1 MSAPAPQP
9 VIKRGIVKQV
19 LSGDSV
25 VIRGPPRKGG
35 PPVEKTLLFSNVLA
49 PKLAR
54 RATANAADT
63 RDEPFA
69 WESREFLRKKVIGE
83 PILFISEVSSNN
95 REYGVIYLGKDVQ
108 SGENITETLVSEG
121 LVAVRRDGRA
131 PEVARLIELEDAAK
145 SANKGKWGGNPSEH
159 VRDIKWTID
168 NPMAFV
174 DKMGQKPIKAI
185 IEHVRDGSTVHAFLL
200 PDFYRITLMISGIRA
215 PNIPRPDENKPAD
228 PMGSLAEEA
237 KYFVECLLLNRD
249 VEIVLES
256 TNNANLVGS
265 ILHEKGNIAV
275 ALLREGFARC
285 VDWSIAHMKTG
296 ADKLRAA
303 EREAKEKRLRIW
315 KDWTPTN
322 IDACLLSDGRRQNP
336 GKEYAATVVEI
347 INGDALM
354 VKISGQSAPKKIF
367 LSSIR
372 PPREQRPAEDKA
384 EEKAPLPPGQRKPR
398 PLYEVP
404 YMFEAREFLR
414 KKLIGKRVNIV
425 EDYIQPAYQNFGEKV
440 CCTVTIG
447 GVNVAE
453 ALVGKG
459 LATVLR
465 YRQDDDQRSSHYDNL
480 LAAETK
486 ASKSGHGLHSKK
498 EAPAHRV
505 VDVSGDLAKAKQFLP
520 FLQRAGRIEAIAE
533 FITSRSRL
541 RLYLP
546 KDSRLITL
554 LLAGISYNKTKQGQS
569 PYNEGEPFTDEEA
582 TNYTREKCM
591 QREVQITVES
601 MDRVG
606 NYIGWLWVDNVNLSV
621 SLVEDGYAKV
631 HSSAEYSDHSRA
643 LKNAEDSAKAR
654 RIGVWK
660 NYKEE
665 DEQEVK
671 ERRDDERNAE
681 RHMNQT
687 KVVVTE
693 TTPELHFYA
702 QAVDL
707 GPKLEALM
715 AKIRQE
721 FTANPPLAGAYQP
734 KKGDVC
740 AAKFVDDEW
749 YRAKV
754 EKVEKGG
761 NVSVLYMDYGN
772 RETLSATRCAQ
783 LPSAFTAEK
792 PYATEYQLFGVTLPP
807 DTDYTEEAVSA
818 FRGDVLDRTLL
829 LNVEVN
835 ASPALATLEDPTSKV
850 DIGKAL
856 IEDGLLLAEKR
867 KERRLA
873 KLISEYKTAQ
883 SEAAKNHLKIW
894 EYGDITEDDAKE
906 FGM

>member
-9 VIKRGIVKQV
+9 VVKRGIVKQV

-25 VIRGPPRKGG
+25 VIRGPPRKVG
-35 PPVEKTLLFSNVLA
+35 PPVEKTLLFSNILA
-49 PKLAR
+49 PKLGR
-54 RATANAADT
+54 RATASAADT
-63 RDEPFA
+63 KDEPYA
-69 WESREFLRKKVIGE
+69 WEAREFLRKKVIGE
-83 PILFISEVSSNN
+83 PVLFVSEVSSNN
-95 REYGVIYLGKDVQ
+95 REYGVIYLGKDIQ
-108 SGENITETLVSEG
+108 TGENITEALVSEG
-121 LVAVRRDGRA
+121 LATVRRDGRA

-145 SANKGKWGGNPSEH
+145 AASKGKWGGNPSEH
-159 VRDIKWTID
+159 IRDIKWTIE

-174 DKMGQKPIKAI
+174 DKMGQKPIKAV

-200 PDFYRITLMISGIRA
+200 PDFYRVTLMISGIRA
-215 PNIPRPDENKPAD
+215 PNIPRPDENKQPDNAA
-228 PMGSLAEEA
+228 GTLAEEA

-249 VEIVLES
+249 VEVVLES
-256 TNNANLVGS
+256 TNNNNLVGS
-265 ILHEKGNIAV
+265 ILHEKGNIAA

-322 IDACLLSDGRRQNP
+322 TNP

-347 INGDALM
+347 MGGDGLM
-354 VKISGQSAPKKIF
+354 VKIAGQSAPKKIF

-372 PPREQRPAEDKA
+372 PPREQRPAEDKS
-384 EEKAPLPPGQRKPR
+384 EEKEKAPLAPGQRKPR

-404 YMFEAREFLR
+404 YLFEAREFLR

-425 EDYIQPAYQNFGEKV
+425 EDYIQPPHQTFGEKV

-453 ALVGKG
+453 ALVSKG

-505 VDVSGDLAKAKQFLP
+505 VDVSGDLVKAKQFLP
-520 FLQRAGRIEAIAE
+520 FLQRSGRIEAVAE
-533 FITSRSRL
+533 FVTSRSRL
-541 RLYLP
+541 RLYIP

-554 LLAGISYNKTKQGQS
+554 LLAGITFNKTRQGQS
-569 PYNEGEPFTDEEA
+569 QYNEGEPFTDEEA
-582 TNYTREKCM
+582 TNFTRERCM
-591 QREVQITVES
+591 QREVQITVEA

-621 SLVEDGYAKV
+621 ALAEEGYAKV
-631 HSSAEYSDHSRA
+631 HGSAEKSDHYRA

-665 DEQEVK
+665 DEQEVEK
-671 ERRDDERNAE
+671 KRDDERNVE
-681 RHMNQT
+681 RSVNQT
-687 KVVVTE
+687 RVVVTE

-702 QAVDL
+702 QAVDQ
-707 GPKLEALM
+707 GPKLEGLM

-721 FTANPPLAGAYQP
+721 FTANPPLPGAYQP
-734 KKGDVC
+734 KKGDTC

-754 EKVEKGG
+754 EKVDKGG

-783 LPSAFTAEK
+783 LPSAFLSEK
-792 PYATEYQLFGVTLPP
+792 PYATEYQLFGVSLPP
-807 DTDYTEEAVSA
+807 DADYSEEAIST
-818 FRGDVLDRTLL
+818 FRSDVLDRTLL

-835 ASPALATLEDPTSKV
+835 GSLPLATLEDPTTKV

-867 KERRLA
+867 RERRLT
-873 KLISEYKTAQ
+873 KLLNDYKNAQ

-906 FGM
+906 FGLGP

>member
-9 VIKRGIVKQV
+9 VVKRGIVKQV

-25 VIRGPPRKGG
+25 VIRGPPRKVG
-35 PPVEKTLLFSNVLA
+35 PPIEKTLLFSNILA
-49 PKLAR
+49 PKLGR
-54 RATANAADT
+54 RATASAGDT
-63 RDEPFA
+63 KDEPYA
-69 WESREFLRKKVIGE
+69 WEAREFLRKKVIGE
-83 PILFISEVSSNN
+83 PVLFVSEVSSNN
-95 REYGVIYLGKDVQ
+95 REYGVIYLGKDIQ
-108 SGENITETLVSEG
+108 TGENITESLVSEG
-121 LVAVRRDGRA
+121 FATVRRDGRA

-145 SANKGKWGGNPSEH
+145 AASKGKWGGNPSEH
-159 VRDIKWTID
+159 VREIKWTIE

-174 DKMGQKPIKAI
+174 DKMGQKPIKAV

-200 PDFYRITLMISGIRA
+200 PDFYRVTLMISGIRA
-215 PNIPRPDENKPAD
+215 PNIPRPDENKQPDNAA
-228 PMGSLAEEA
+228 GTLAEEA

-249 VEIVLES
+249 VEVVLES
-256 TNNANLVGS
+256 TNNNNLVGS
-265 ILHEKGNIAV
+265 ILHEKGNIAA

-322 IDACLLSDGRRQNP
+322 TNP
-336 GKEYAATVVEI
+336 GKEYGATVVEI
-347 INGDALM
+347 IGGDGLM
-354 VKISGQSAPKKIF
+354 VKIAGQSAPKKIF

-372 PPREQRPAEDKA
+372 PPREQRPAEDKS
-384 EEKAPLPPGQRKPR
+384 EEKEKAPLAPGQRKPR

-404 YMFEAREFLR
+404 YLFEAREFLR
-414 KKLIGKRVNIV
+414 KKLIGKRVNVV
-425 EDYIQPAYQNFGEKV
+425 EDYIQPPHQSFGEKV
-440 CCTVTIG
+440 CCTVSIG
-447 GVNVAE
+447 GTNVAE
-453 ALVGKG
+453 ALVSKG

-505 VDVSGDLAKAKQFLP
+505 VDVSGDLVKAKQFLP
-520 FLQRAGRIEAIAE
+520 FLQRAGRIEAVAE
-533 FITSRSRL
+533 FVTSRSRL
-541 RLYLP
+541 RLYIP

-554 LLAGISYNKTKQGQS
+554 LLAGITFNKTRQGQS
-569 PYNEGEPFTDEEA
+569 QYNEGEPFTDEEA
-582 TNYTREKCM
+582 TNFTRERCM
-591 QREVQITVES
+591 QREVQITVEA

-606 NYIGWLWVDNVNLSV
+606 NYIGWLWVDNVNMSV
-621 SLVEDGYAKV
+621 ALAEEGYAKV
-631 HSSAEYSDHSRA
+631 HGSAEKSDHYRA
-643 LKNAEDSAKAR
+643 LKNAEDSAKQR
-654 RIGVWK
+654 RAGVWK

-665 DEQEVK
+665 DEQEVEK
-671 ERRDDERNAE
+671 KRDDDRNAE
-681 RHMNQT
+681 RAVNQT
-687 KVVVTE
+687 RVVVTE

-702 QAVDL
+702 QAVDQ

-721 FTANPPLAGAYQP
+721 FTANPPLPGAYQP
-734 KKGDVC
+734 KKGDTC

-754 EKVEKGG
+754 EKVDKGG

-792 PYATEYQLFGVTLPP
+792 PYATEYLLFGVTLPP
-807 DTDYTEEAVSA
+807 DADYSEEAIST
-818 FRGDVLDRTLL
+818 FRSDVLDRTLL

-835 ASPALATLEDPTSKV
+835 GALPLATLEDPTTKV

-867 KERRLA
+867 RERRLN
-873 KLISEYKTAQ
+873 KLLNDYKNAQ

-906 FGM
+906 FGLGP

>member
-1 MSAPAPQP
+1 MSTPAPQP
-9 VIKRGIVKQV
+9 VPKRGIVKQV

-25 VIRGPPRKGG
+25 VIRGPPRKGA
-35 PPVEKTLLFSNVLA
+35 PPLEKTILFSNVLA

-54 RATANAADT
+54 RATASAADT
-63 RDEPFA
+63 RDEPWA
-69 WESREFLRKKVIGE
+69 WEAREFLRKKVIGE
-83 PILFISEVSSNN
+83 SVLFVSEVSSNQ
-95 REYGVIYLGKDVQ
+95 REYGVLYLGKDIQ
-108 SGENITETLVSEG
+108 SGENITESLVNEG
-121 LVAVRRDGRA
+121 LATVRRDGRA
-131 PEVARLIELEDAAK
+131 PEVARLVELEDAAK
-145 SANKGKWGGNPSEH
+145 TAGKGKWGGNPSEH
-159 VRDIKWTID
+159 VRDIKWTIE

-174 DKMGQKPIKAI
+174 DKMGHKPIKAV

-215 PNIPRPDENKPAD
+215 PNIPRPDENKQPDAST
-228 PMGSLAEEA
+228 SLAEEA

-249 VEIVLES
+249 VDIVLES
-256 TNNANLVGS
+256 TNNNNLVGS

-303 EREAKEKRLRIW
+303 EKEAKEKRLRIW

-322 IDACLLSDGRRQNP
+322 TSP
-336 GKEYAATVVEI
+336 GKEYSGTVVEI

-354 VKISGQSAPKKIF
+354 VKVPGQSLPKKIF
-367 LSSIR
+367 LASIR
-372 PPREQRPAEDKA
+372 PPREQRSADEKP

-414 KKLIGKRVNIV
+414 KKLIGKKVNIV
-425 EDYIQPAYQNFGEKV
+425 EDYVQPAYQNFGEKV

-453 ALVGKG
+453 TLVSKG

-465 YRQDDDQRSSHYDNL
+465 YRQDDDQRSSHYDGL

-486 ASKSGHGLHSKK
+486 AAKSGHGLHSKK
-498 EAPAHRV
+498 EPPVHRV

-520 FLQRAGRIEAIAE
+520 FLQRAGRIDAIAE

-541 RLYLP
+541 RLYIP

-569 PYNEGEPFTDEEA
+569 PYNDGEPFTDEEA
-582 TNYTREKCM
+582 TNFTREKCM
-591 QREVQITVES
+591 QREVQISVES

-606 NYIGWLWVDNVNLSV
+606 NYIGWLWVENTNLSV
-621 SLVEDGYAKV
+621 ALAEEGYAKV
-631 HSSAEYSDHSRA
+631 HSSAEYSDHHRA
-643 LKNAEDSAKAR
+643 LKAAEESAKAR

-671 ERRDDERNAE
+671 EKKEEDRNVD
-681 RHMNQT
+681 RQVNQIR
-687 KVVVTE
+687 VVVTE

-702 QAVDL
+702 QAVDQ

-721 FTANPPLAGAYQP
+721 FTANPPLPGAYQP

-783 LPSAFTAEK
+783 LPSAFTPEK
-792 PYATEYQLFGVTLPP
+792 AYAVEYQLFGVTLPP
-807 DTDYTEEAVSA
+807 DADYSEEARST
-818 FRGDVLDRTLL
+818 FRSDVLDRTLL

-835 ASPALATLEDPTSKV
+835 GSIPLATLEDPTSKV
-850 DIGKAL
+850 DVGKAL

-873 KLISEYKTAQ
+873 KLLTDYKNAQ